1 MKLNALYN
9 AIPQLPQL
17 KNGIG
22 CSENMDQRDIPP
34 EIDEY
39 GTAGLEIRQVQWAWL
54 WSSMPWLIAVIVLY
68 YTQWIP
74 LDEFT
79 TSILFAIILIPRFLI
94 WRRTK
99 YTLTEST
106 LFYGR
111 GGILSSKTIPLPLWR
126 IKDVKSRFGMFG
138 RQLGHQS
145 VDILMD
151 NDATARLAYVP
162 INRNVEIEVRRRMEE
177 AERPI
182 ESTSEDEPT
191 LED

>member
-1 MKLNALYN
+1 
-9 AIPQLPQL
+9 
-17 KNGIG
+17 
-22 CSENMDQRDIPP
+22 MDQRDIPP

-39 GTAGLEIRQVQWAWL
+39 GTAGLEIHQVQWAWL

-79 TSILFAIILIPRFLI
+79 TSILFAIILVPRFVI
-94 WRRTK
+94 QRRTK

-106 LFYGR
+106 LIYGR
-111 GGILSSKTIPLPLWR
+111 GGILSSKEIPLPLWR
-126 IKDVKSRFGMFG
+126 IKDVKSSFGMFG
-138 RQLGHQS
+138 RQLGYQS
-145 VDILMD
+145 VDIVMD
-151 NDATARLAYVP
+151 NNATARLAYVP
-162 INRNVEIEVRRRMEE
+162 IHQSVENEVRRRMAE

-182 ESTSEDEPT
+182 ESTSEDEPI